1 MSWVSNSS
9 SVKSPSLVG
18 SFMTVPEDDMSVVD
32 ILSTMNI
39 EALLTVVSNV
49 HVPSTIVD
57 NPLIDLSSVWSDDS
71 RLTDSVT
78 VSFSVS
84 NGVGSLLS

>member
-1 MSWVSNSS
+1 M
-9 SVKSPSLVG
+9 VG